1 MCCTTAISMASD
13 TSTIICTCRLSNNY
27 IYRCFAI
34 KCYGTCRISALSR
47 VSATTGCSPCFQLV
61 FTSREGN
68 AFHGS
73 GIVIG
78 IGLSCSYAACRS
90 AAATSIAVLQLILN
104 FAPYR
109 RSKHFFKVCSVS
121 AACFIYCNLKTFRWR
136 VHACFCVH
144 MSVVF

>member
-73 GIVIG
+73 RIVIG
-78 IGLSCSYAACRS
+78 VCLSSSYTTCRS
-90 AAATSIAVLQLILN
+90 VAATSIAVLQLILN

-109 RSKHFFKVCSVS
+109 RSKHLLKICSIS
-121 AACFIYCNLKTFRWR
+121 AACFIYCNLKSFRWCIQT
-136 VHACFCVH
+136 CFRMH
-144 MSVVF
+144 MFVVF